1 MDEEAENFRASHK
14 FKKRSVIQDTVTG
27 EIRNWDQFYD
37 MLKIGQKDSLDDNNN
52 NSTTISTSIV
62 QEATKAYTGK
72 TKL

>member
-1 MDEEAENFRASHK
+1 MDEEADNFRASGK

-37 MLKIGQKDSLDDNNN
+37 MLKIGRQDSEDENN
-52 NSTTISTSIV
+52 NSITISTSIV

>member
-37 MLKIGQKDSLDDNNN
+37 MLKIGRQDSEDENN
-52 NSTTISTSIV
+52 NSITISTSIV

>member
-52 NSTTISTSIV
+52 NSITISTSIV